1 MISRNF
7 FRKKEKENPELDK
20 KLPPGQYLET
30 SFPVLTSG
38 PTPPVDL
45 SNWKFE
51 IRIEDR
57 IDLSWTWEEFMSLP
71 KIKIN
76 TDIHCV
82 TKWSKFDTNWEGV
95 SLDTLLEKVK
105 DIEKYHYLMAYC
117 YGGYTTNLPLKDT
130 LNGQAMIAT
139 TFEGEDLASEHG
151 GPARL
156 VVPKLYFWK
165 SAKWIQGIQLMK
177 DNKPGFW
184 EQYGYHNYGDPWK
197 EERYWND

>member
-7 FRKKEKENPELDK
+7 FGKKDNPELNK
-20 KLPPGQYLET
+20 RLPPGQYIEK
-30 SFPVLTSG
+30 SFPVLTAG

-45 SNWKFE
+45 STWKFE
-51 IRIEDR
+51 IRIGEN
-57 IDLSWTWEEFMSLP
+57 IDHSWSWEEFMSLP
-71 KIKIN
+71 KIKIH

-95 SLDTLLEKVK
+95 SLDTIFEKVK
-105 DIEKYHYLMAYC
+105 DLNKYHYLMAYC
-117 YGGYTTNLPLKDT
+117 YGGYTTNLPLEDT
-130 LNGQAMIAT
+130 QNGQAMIAT
-139 TFEGEDLASEHG
+139 TFEGEDLSPEHG

-165 SAKWIQGIQLMK
+165 SAKWIQGIQLMEK
-177 DNKPGFW
+177 NKAGYW

-197 EERYWND
+197 EQRYWND